1 MADVDESFIL
11 RILMRLSIVAL
22 AISLKV
28 RTFVVDNYY
37 NLLNK
42 AKTMLRLSN
51 GQFLPELGAGTWT
64 LRGDIA
70 VENVS
75 AALKAGFRLID
86 TAQMYGNE
94 AEVGRGL
101 VLSGLPRSSYMVTTK
116 VSNDMMRGGAEAVNA
131 SIEESLGKLGCGY
144 LDFLL
149 VHWPVKDRIKDTWQV
164 MEEYVR
170 QGKVRS
176 IGVCNFNP
184 HHLEDLLA
192 YASIKPVMNQIELH
206 PLHSQEDNVTFDRA
220 LGIQVQSW
228 GPFGHGIVDMTTIP
242 EIQEIAAQYDRTS
255 SQIIL
260 RWILQRGLACIP
272 RARVSH
278 FKENLEVTDFV
289 LSDEDMARI
298 SALNRNRRSSEDD
311 NPENFAW

>member
-1 MADVDESFIL
+1 
-11 RILMRLSIVAL
+11 
-22 AISLKV
+22 
-28 RTFVVDNYY
+28 
-37 NLLNK
+37 
-42 AKTMLRLSN
+42 MLELSN
-51 GQFLPELGAGTWT
+51 GQCLPRLGAGTWT
-64 LRGDIA
+64 LRGNEA
-70 VENVS
+70 TENVS
-75 AALKAGFRLID
+75 AALKAGFKLID

-101 VLSGLPRSSYMVTTK
+101 ALSGIPRADYMVTTK
-116 VSNDMMRGGAEAVNA
+116 VSNDMMRQGQDAVNA
-131 SIEESLGKLGCGY
+131 SIVESLDRLGCGY

-164 MEEYVR
+164 MEDYVR

-184 HHLEDLLA
+184 HHIEDLLS
-192 YASIKPVMNQIELH
+192 YARIKPVMNQIELH
-206 PLHSQEDNVTFDRA
+206 PLHSQEDNVAFDTS

-228 GPFGHGIVDMTTIP
+228 GPFGHGIVDIPAIP
-242 EIQEIAAQYDRTS
+242 EIKAVAARYDRTP

-272 RARVSH
+272 RARASH
-278 FKENLEVTDFV
+278 FRENLEVMDFV
-289 LSDEDMARI
+289 LSDDDMARI

-311 NPENFAW
+311 NPEDFAW

>member
-1 MADVDESFIL
+1 M
-11 RILMRLSIVAL
+11 
-22 AISLKV
+22 
-28 RTFVVDNYY
+28 
-37 NLLNK
+37 
-42 AKTMLRLSN
+42 TMLQLSN
-51 GQFLPELGAGTWT
+51 GEYLPELGVGTWT
-64 LRGDIA
+64 LRGDTA
-70 VENVS
+70 TESVS

-94 AEVGRGL
+94 DEVGRGL
-101 VLSGLPRSSYMVTTK
+101 ALSGKPRSSYMVTTK
-116 VSNDMMRGGAEAVNA
+116 VSNDMMRKGQEAVSA
-131 SIEESLGKLGCGY
+131 SIVKSLDKLGCGY

-149 VHWPVKDRIKDTWQV
+149 VHWPVKNRIKDTWQV

-192 YASIKPVMNQIELH
+192 YARIKPVMNQIELH
-206 PLHSQEDNVTFDRA
+206 PLHSQEDNVAFDKS

-228 GPFGHGIVDMTTIP
+228 GPFGHGIVDMTAIL
-242 EIQEIAAQYDRTS
+242 EIREIAAQYDRTP

-272 RARVSH
+272 RAKVSH

-289 LSDEDMARI
+289 LSDEDMARV
-298 SALNRNRRSSEDD
+298 SALNKNRRSSEDD
-311 NPENFAW
+311 NPEDFAW

>member
-1 MADVDESFIL
+1 M
-11 RILMRLSIVAL
+11 
-22 AISLKV
+22 
-28 RTFVVDNYY
+28 VDNYY

-116 VSNDMMRGGAEAVNA
+116 VSNDMMRGGAEAVSA

-289 LSDEDMARI
+289 LSDEEMARI

>member
-42 AKTMLRLSN
+42 ANTMLRLSN

-116 VSNDMMRGGAEAVNA
+116 VSNDMMRGG
-131 SIEESLGKLGCGY
+131 
-144 LDFLL
+144 
-149 VHWPVKDRIKDTWQV
+149 
-164 MEEYVR
+164 
-170 QGKVRS
+170 
-176 IGVCNFNP
+176 
-184 HHLEDLLA
+184 
-192 YASIKPVMNQIELH
+192 
-206 PLHSQEDNVTFDRA
+206 
-220 LGIQVQSW
+220 
-228 GPFGHGIVDMTTIP
+228 
-242 EIQEIAAQYDRTS
+242 
-255 SQIIL
+255 
-260 RWILQRGLACIP
+260 
-272 RARVSH
+272 
-278 FKENLEVTDFV
+278 
-289 LSDEDMARI
+289 
-298 SALNRNRRSSEDD
+298 RR
-311 NPENFAW
+311 P